1 MLPTPQNP
9 TVGSQVPFE
18 FQIPGLW
25 QLSVAIGLSEVG
37 SKPKSQIY
45 GNPKSQVYGNPKS
58 QVYGNP
64 KSQVYGNSQLP

>member
-18 FQIPGLW
+18 FQIPG
-25 QLSVAIGLSEVG
+25 VAIGLSEVV